1 MFKNFSSHNL
11 SLKKPSLLYSNL
23 QPSFVN
29 NISDCQAHELILKK
43 ENLDKNSWQDLILFK
58 NNDSNNNSA
67 GPWGPWG
74 QGDSKKPS
82 SSGNNS
88 PKNSNSNPQNDNK
101 NNSQDNKNSQPNDN
115 DPEKKGQEDKDKNSS
130 KTNDQ
135 NPKIDSPK
143 IDFKSNQ
150 NKQSTFNSHNQSRN
164 RNNQPDD
171 RDFFDKIIDDITDFL
186 KNINFLKIKKYGN
199 NKSDK
204 SIIGL
209 IALSLILFYLATG
222 FYKVNTDENAAI
234 LYFGKFYKVATP
246 GLNYYLPYPFG
257 QVIKKSVTTVNT
269 EEFGFASDSR
279 KSSSKR
285 NFDAESLMLTGDE
298 NIVDIEFQVQWQI
311 SDIRDFVFNI
321 AEPNP
326 SIRKSAESA
335 MREII
340 ARTPIADALSDGKQ
354 RIEQEAKIL
363 LQEILD
369 SYGAGVRIIL
379 VQMRRV
385 DPPSQ
390 VIDAFRDVQ
399 TAKADKEKEINQ
411 AQAYANDIIPRAR
424 GLASQML
431 EQSQAYSKEIVA
443 NSEGEAGRFSSI
455 YTQYSKAKQVTKKRL
470 YLETMEQIYRNID
483 KVYLDKSVS
492 KSAVLPYFPVF
503 NNPNNEKINSSS
515 NSQQIIENT
524 SQPVK
529 TTQKP

>member
-1 MFKNFSSHNL
+1 MFKHFSPHKL
-11 SLKKPSLLYSNL
+11 SLKKPSLLYPNL
-23 QPSFVN
+23 QPSFN
-29 NISDCQAHELILKK
+29 NNFSVDANYKTLDA
-43 ENLDKNSWQDLILFK
+43 DKNSFKDLIFFN
-58 NNDSNNNSA
+58 NNDSNDNP
-67 GPWGPWG
+67 GPWGPWN
-74 QGDSKKPS
+74 QDDSKKPS
-82 SSGNNS
+82 SAGNNIK
-88 PKNSNSNPQNDNK
+88 KNSNQSNQQNDN
-101 NNSQDNKNSQPNDN
+101 NNSQPNNDDPNKNDKDEKNKNSQ
-115 DPEKKGQEDKDKNSS
+115 
-130 KTNDQ
+130 KTNNQ
-135 NPKIDSPK
+135 NPKIDS
-143 IDFKSNQ
+143 STER
-150 NKQSTFNSHNQSRN
+150 NKQSTYNSHNQSHS
-164 RNNQPDD
+164 RNNNDD
-171 RDFFDKIIDDITDFL
+171 DKDFFDKIIDNFFDFL
-186 KNINFLKIKKYGN
+186 KNPNFSKFKKYGN
-199 NKSDK
+199 NNSDK
-204 SIIGL
+204 SKIGL
-209 IALSLILFYLATG
+209 VILSLILFYLATG

-279 KSSSKR
+279 KSSPKR
-285 NFDAESLMLTGDE
+285 NLDAESLMLTGDE
-298 NIVDIEFQVQWQI
+298 NIVDIQFQVQWQI
-311 SDIRDFVFNI
+311 ADIKNFVFNI
-321 AEPNP
+321 AEPNS

-340 ARTPIADALSDGKQ
+340 ARSPIADALSDGKQ

-369 SYGAGVRIIL
+369 SYGAGVRVIL

-411 AQAYANDIIPRAR
+411 AQAYSNDIIPRAR

-483 KVYLDKSVS
+483 KVYIDKSIS
-492 KSAVLPYFPVF
+492 KSAVMPYFPV
-503 NNPNNEKINSSS
+503 NNGITNDKVSSINNSEK
-515 NSQQIIENT
+515 IIENT
-524 SQPVK
+524 SQPIK
-529 TTQKP
+529 STQKP